1 MKVLIFGNSHI
12 AMLQQARADLPA
24 GASYVFAPVQFY
36 EGERTVLQEF
46 LTTGSAAFT
55 VKEKYSHRDV
65 AEGLLQRDDFDVLMV
80 VGLAGGPGDAF
91 RSLAPASFTGNLTD
105 VPTPEEVGCPVYAPD
120 VAAPGNPP
128 VSRAVLQAICAA
140 AYDRSLSRFLAAAG
154 QGTGQGRGPTV
165 VVIPTPPMPVS
176 SVIRRFGTTV
186 QASATG
192 TVLLEAW
199 QAAVARAEAASAAI
213 GFVPVPAAAL
223 ERGWLRDSYLRG
235 SEPAE
240 IHANADYIRLQI
252 ADIARQLDRFRPAPG
267 N

>member
-36 EGERTVLQEF
+36 EGERTVLQDF
-46 LTTGSAAFT
+46 LTTGSAEFT
-55 VKEKYSHRDV
+55 VKEKYSHREV
-65 AEGLLQRDDFDVLMV
+65 AEGRLQRDDFDLLMV

-105 VPTPEEVGCPVYAPD
+105 VPAPEEVGCPVCAPD
-120 VAAPGNPP
+120 VPAPGNPP
-128 VSRAVLQAICAA
+128 VSRGVLRAICAA

-154 QGTGQGRGPTV
+154 QGRGPAV

-176 SVIRRFGTTV
+176 SVIRRFGATV
-186 QASATG
+186 QASETG

-199 QAAVARAEAASAAI
+199 QTAAARAEAASTAL
-213 GFVPVPAAAL
+213 GVVPVPAAAL

-252 ADIARQLDRFRPAPG
+252 ADIARQIDRFRPA
-267 N
+267 